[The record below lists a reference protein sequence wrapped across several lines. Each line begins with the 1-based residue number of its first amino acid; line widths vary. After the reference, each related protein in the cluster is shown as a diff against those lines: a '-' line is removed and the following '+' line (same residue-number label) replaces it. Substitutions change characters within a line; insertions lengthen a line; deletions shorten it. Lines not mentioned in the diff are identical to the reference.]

1 MPGGADLH
9 VTGLCL
15 AYPADR
21 RRTRPVLP
29 PTAHCN
35 SIARQVRVLVDTE
48 ARRGWL
54 EAPICTWQGYVPR
67 IPPTD
72 VGLGLCYRDASTRA
86 LKRFDHETREH
97 HRIVQLPI
105 NVRE

>member
-1 MPGGADLH
+1 M
-9 VTGLCL
+9 
-15 AYPADR
+15 R
-21 RRTRPVLP
+21 R
-29 PTAHCN
+29 
-35 SIARQVRVLVDTE
+35 IGMQVRVWNWSD

-54 EAPICTWQGYVPR
+54 EAPICSWKGYVPR

-97 HRIVQLPI
+97 HRIVRQLPI
-105 NVRE
+105 EVRR